1 MNEDPERDHAA
12 SAPDDDEQL
21 DRTAVTNAVTEGIR
35 SAMTGGPLSAVL
47 NAGMRGAAHDALGA
61 ASIGAWASPAH
72 QLRGEKFDFGLSAA
86 AQAVGDALTKAISG
100 RAHDILGG
108 SLSDIIGARDLVSP
122 IDFMKDVRGPHL
134 DLGLG
139 AGAQVAMDA
148 FKQRTDDL
156 MGRSTLADII
166 GPGTFTS
173 PLDHLKGI
181 QGPDLGLGAGAQ
193 AAMDAF
199 KQRTDDLMGRSTL
212 ADIIGPGTFT
222 SPLDHLKGIQGPDL
236 GLGAGAQAAIDAFGP
251 RSSAFDVL
259 GRHGVNPLAGFHS
272 SLDAGLSD
280 RWGVGNLL
288 GGHAASITDQLRHAA
303 LGAYPSAFDDMMRRS
318 QHSIHEFMYGTSR
331 FPEPSAWMN
340 DLFRPAESI
349 TEMMRSLW
357 PLADRGMR
365 AAQSALWAALRIVR
379 MLERND
385 PKARDAVRDF
395 LIEWLDFSYAT
406 WDLVCSATLV
416 LMNVGSWLPDNLL
429 AGTFDPCPRLRA
441 LTLKEHRAVSRLST
455 DPDLRFRGKP
465 LLSLDQPVKVSDADS
480 SVTVLRDLVR
490 DRAAPDP
497 ADVDDAE
504 IADPRIARL
513 WWKFTDREREILRE
527 KSKPR
532 VTWPAA
538 AIACGGTAAEGDRL
552 RRKARR
558 LARADQTSEA
568 PVRRATEAS

>member
-1 MNEDPERDHAA
+1 MSEDWERDDDA
-12 SAPDDDEQL
+12 STLDGIDEQI
-21 DRTAVTNAVTEGIR
+21 DRTALTNAVTEGVQ
-35 SAMTGGPLSAVL
+35 SAMAIPPWRDLFGDRIA
-47 NAGMRGAAHDALGA
+47 RAAQDALKA
-61 ASIGAWASPAH
+61 ASIGAWAFPADP
-72 QLRGEKFDFGLSAA
+72 LKGERFDVGLSSVVQAA
-86 AQAVGDALTKAISG
+86 SDSFRQAVTG
-100 RAHDILGG
+100 RAHDILGAT
-108 SLSDIIGARDLVSP
+108 SLSDIIGARDLVAP
-122 IDFMKDVRGPHL
+122 MDFLRDIHGTHL

-139 AGAQVAMDA
+139 LGAQAAMDA
-148 FKQRTDDL
+148 FKQRNDDL
-156 MGRSTLADII
+156 MGRSALADII

-181 QGPDLGLGAGAQ
+181 QGPDFGIGYGAGEH
-193 AAMDAF
+193 AAM
-199 KQRTDDLMGRSTL
+199 
-212 ADIIGPGTFT
+212 
-222 SPLDHLKGIQGPDL
+222 
-236 GLGAGAQAAIDAFGP
+236 DAFGP
-251 RSSAFDVL
+251 RSSSTFDML
-259 GRHGVNPLAGFHS
+259 GRSGADPLAGFRTS
-272 SLDAGLSD
+272 IDAGMSD
-280 RWGVGNLL
+280 RWDLGNLL
-288 GGHAASITDQLRHAA
+288 GGYGAGISDQLRHAA
-303 LGAYPSAFDDMMRRS
+303 LGAYPSAFDEMMRRS

-340 DLFRPAESI
+340 DLFREPAEAI
-349 TEMMRSLW
+349 AEMMRSLW

-365 AAQSALWAALRIVR
+365 AAQSALRAALRIVR
-379 MLERND
+379 MLKCND

-395 LIEWLDFSYAT
+395 LIEWLDFSDTT

-429 AGTFDPCPRLRA
+429 AGTFDPRPRLRA

-455 DPDLRFRGKP
+455 DPRLSFRGKP

-490 DRAAPDP
+490 DRTAPDP
-497 ADVDDAE
+497 ADVDDEAE

-538 AIACGGTAAEGDRL
+538 AIACGGTAAEGERL
-552 RRKARR
+552 RRKVRR
-558 LARADQTSEA
+558 LARADQVSEA

>member
-1 MNEDPERDHAA
+1 MNEDPERDHDA
-12 SAPDDDEQL
+12 SAPDDDEQP
-21 DRTAVTNAVTEGIR
+21 DRTALTNAVTEGIR
-35 SAMTGGPLSAVL
+35 SAMTGGPLSDVL
-47 NAGMRGAAHDALGA
+47 NAGIRGAAHDALGA
-61 ASIGAWASPAH
+61 VSIGAWASPAH
-72 QLRGEKFDFGLSAA
+72 QLRGEKFDLGLSAA
-86 AQAVGDALTKAISG
+86 AQAASDALTKAITG

-122 IDFMKDVRGPHL
+122 IDFMKDVRGPHF

-139 AGAQVAMDA
+139 AGAQAAMDA
-148 FKQRTDDL
+148 FKQHTDDL
-156 MGRSTLADII
+156 MGHSALADII

-181 QGPDLGLGAGAQ
+181 QGPDLGLG
-193 AAMDAF
+193 
-199 KQRTDDLMGRSTL
+199 
-212 ADIIGPGTFT
+212 
-222 SPLDHLKGIQGPDL
+222 
-236 GLGAGAQAAIDAFGP
+236 LGAGAQAAIDAFGP

-259 GRHGVNPLAGFHS
+259 ARHGGDPLAGFRA
-272 SLDAGLSD
+272 SLDTGLSD

-288 GGHAASITDQLRHAA
+288 GGHAADITDQLRHEA

-331 FPEPSAWMN
+331 FPEPSAWTN

-357 PLADRGMR
+357 PLADRGMH

-406 WDLVCSATLV
+406 WDLACSATLV

-429 AGTFDPCPRLRA
+429 AGTFDPRPRLRR

-455 DPDLRFRGKP
+455 DPHLRFRGKP
-465 LLSLDQPVKVSDADS
+465 LLSLDQPLKVSDADS

-490 DRAAPDP
+490 DRTAPDP

-568 PVRRATEAS
+568 PARRATEAS